1 MDIKRNTLINGVI
14 YAAATIGAAVAI
26 FKQWHAV
33 EYACKPLM
41 MLVLSSWF
49 FFNSRRY
56 GDRFTLLIQAG
67 LFFSL
72 IGDVALMLERVDHFF
87 FVIGL
92 GAFLL
97 AQLCYA
103 IAFIVNIIDVGG
115 AEGMVLSAGLTVML
129 VFFSIFFTMDLME
142 HVTEDLQ
149 VPVIGYAV
157 AIVIMGGAA
166 AFRYTR
172 TFPRSFWMVFIGTML
187 FIASDSLLATNRFMK
202 ELPWA
207 HALILVL
214 YALAQYLIAAGCL
227 VHVLDPETIRRR
239 QALEA

>member
-1 MDIKRNTLINGVI
+1 MDIKRDTLINGAI
-14 YAAATIGAAVAI
+14 YVAATAGAAVGVW
-26 FKQWHAV
+26 KQWYAV

-41 MLVLSSWF
+41 MIVLSLWF

-72 IGDVALMLERVDHFF
+72 IGDVALMLERVDPFL

-92 GAFLL
+92 SAFLL

-103 IAFIVNIIDVGG
+103 IAFILNIIDVGG
-115 AEGMVLSAGLTVML
+115 TEGMLLSTGLTVLL
-129 VFFSIFFTMDLME
+129 VFYSVFFTMDLMD

-149 VPVIGYAV
+149 APVIGYSV
-157 AIVIMGGAA
+157 AIVVMGGAA

-172 TFPRSFWMVFIGTML
+172 TFPRSFWMVFIGAVL
-187 FIASDSLLATNRFMK
+187 FVASDSLLAVNRFVK
-202 ELPWA
+202 DLAWG
-207 HALILVL
+207 HAAVILL
-214 YALAQYLIAAGCL
+214 YAIAQFMIAAGCL
-227 VHVLDPETIRRR
+227 LHVLDPETIRRR